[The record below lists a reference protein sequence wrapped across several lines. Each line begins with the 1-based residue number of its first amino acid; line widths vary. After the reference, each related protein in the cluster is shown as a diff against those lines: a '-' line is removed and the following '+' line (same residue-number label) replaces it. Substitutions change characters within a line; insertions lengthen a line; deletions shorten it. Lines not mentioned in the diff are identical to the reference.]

1 MLIRILIRILLT
13 RTFKQHQDHQNP
25 FTAGVI
31 RAVPSRLVR
40 EAFVALSSP
49 EHTSSIC
56 VSVVCLGNQC
66 PQNERLMRSS
76 SALL

>member
-1 MLIRILIRILLT
+1 MLILIPLT
-13 RTFKQHQDHQNP
+13 RTLRQHQDHQDP
-25 FTAGVI
+25 LTTGVS
-31 RAVPSRLVR
+31 RAIPSRLVR

-49 EHTSSIC
+49 KHTSSIC
-56 VSVVCLGNQC
+56 VSVVCLGDQC